1 MKTKKVIRI
10 ILWVMICVLLL
21 MTFLFVF
28 NFILTKV
35 GYYQSFSWVNF
46 LLRFPINDFA
56 IVIFMGWILIG
67 LIVYAF
73 PEWF

>member
-1 MKTKKVIRI
+1 MKIEKVIRI
-10 ILWVMICVLLL
+10 ILWLTICVLSL
-21 MTFLFVF
+21 MTFLLVF
-28 NFILTKV
+28 NFILTTV

-46 LLRFPINDFA
+46 LLRFPINDFG
-56 IVIFMGWILIG
+56 IVIFMGWILIA

>member
-1 MKTKKVIRI
+1 MKKVIRI